1 MAIIITILLFILVLL
16 INVIFHEWGHFF
28 VAKKMG
34 MKVEEFG
41 FGIPPRIYAW
51 KRGET
56 EYSINA
62 LPIGGFVKIPGE
74 NGEAGDGRGFADK
87 VWYKQAFVLVAGVLA
102 NVILAIVLFSV
113 SFMIGT
119 PSLQENGVP
128 TILSVVKD
136 SAADRAGL
144 EVNDTVTSIKNLTMG
159 TLYTDLTTDSLRT
172 IIQRPNTS
180 FEFVYQRDGGEQR
193 VILSPTLTGEV
204 YKMGLSIEKVGVE
217 RYGFFES
224 FAKGTKRT
232 VEVIHGIFQALG
244 QLLNQLISPA
254 PSVDGFVGPV
264 GLAKEVRIASSFGL
278 SYFLGFI
285 ALISANLAVLNILP
299 FPALDGG
306 RLLIVL
312 LERIVGKK
320 IPAKFVGW
328 LHFAGFALLLLL
340 MLVLTKND
348 IGL

>member
-1 MAIIITILLFILVLL
+1 MTILLFFIVLL
-16 INVIFHEWGHFF
+16 INVLFHEWGHFY

-102 NVILAIVLFSV
+102 NIVLAIVLFSV
-113 SFMIGT
+113 SFMIGS
-119 PSLQENGVP
+119 PSLQEDGVP
-128 TILSVVKD
+128 TVLSVVKD
-136 SAADRAGL
+136 SPAERAGFIINDTLL
-144 EVNDTVTSIKNLTMG
+144 EVKNLTTG
-159 TLYTDLTTDSLRT
+159 VVYSDLDTNTLRDL
-172 IIQRPNTS
+172 IQRPDTS
-180 FEFVYQRDGGEQR
+180 FEFVYQREKDKQSSVVIMPEQKDGF
-193 VILSPTLTGEV
+193 
-204 YKMGLSIEKVGVE
+204 YKIGLSVEKVGVE
-217 RYGFFES
+217 RYGFFPAI
-224 FAKGTKRT
+224 AKGFVRT
-232 VEVIHGIFQALG
+232 FEVVAGIWNALG
-244 QLLNQLISPA
+244 ILLNQLISPS

-264 GLAKEVRIASSFGL
+264 GLAREVRIASAFGI

-285 ALISANLAVLNILP
+285 ALISVNLAVINILP

-306 RLLIVL
+306 RLVIVL
-312 LERIVGKK
+312 LERVLGKK
-320 IPAKFVGW
+320 IPAKIVGW
-328 LHFAGFALLLLL
+328 IHLAGFALLLLL